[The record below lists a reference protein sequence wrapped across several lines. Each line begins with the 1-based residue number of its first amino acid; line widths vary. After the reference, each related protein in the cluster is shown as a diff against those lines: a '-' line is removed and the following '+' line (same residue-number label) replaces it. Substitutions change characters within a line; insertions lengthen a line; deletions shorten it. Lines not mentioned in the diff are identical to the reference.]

1 MATMTDS
8 SVSTAPATESA
19 AAARYQ
25 AREAMFAARRDEAAA
40 RSRAI
45 SNARLATFLTG
56 AALALVA
63 SAGWVDVPGALW
75 LGATAL
81 FAGFGALVVWHARVE
96 DRRAWLD
103 ALAEVNR
110 LDRAR
115 LERDW
120 NALPP
125 PDPPVA
131 GADHPYAHDLDLS
144 GHASLMQLVDT
155 GTTPGRAMITAWL
168 LAPAPP
174 GVLRDRQ
181 AAVARLAPRVEFRQ
195 QLAAYGRLAA
205 RERPHDLEA
214 FLAWAESPPEFLR
227 RRRLAWSVRALTA
240 AIWLGLA
247 AHASGVATA
256 AAWLTP
262 AAAGA
267 LLSLAFARRVNR
279 TFDRAFARGRVF
291 GRYARL
297 FALVCGLDTDASLV
311 NDCRARLSAP
321 GAAAEHMRRLDRL
334 MAWSDVRHAM
344 ALLHVVIQVLTL
356 WDFHV
361 LFALERWQ
369 QAAGPRARRWI
380 TALAEVDALAA
391 LATLAHD
398 HPGWTFPSID
408 ASEPPA
414 VRAAALAHPLLAGG
428 VRVANDVEVGPTGRC
443 LLVTGSNMSG
453 KSTLLRAI
461 GLNVVLAQAGGP
473 VCAASMR
480 VPPVAVYTS
489 MRVQDS
495 LELGMSSFMAGL
507 ARLKA
512 LVTAART
519 ARGEGRLVLFLL
531 DEILQGTNSAE
542 RLIAVRTILAR
553 LVADRAIG
561 AVTTHDLAL
570 AAAPDVA
577 AVSTFV
583 HFTETVE
590 EDETGLRM
598 TFDYRLRPGLATS
611 RNALRLMRMVGIEPA
626 RPAQEPA
633 D

>member
-1 MATMTDS
+1 MATMTD
-8 SVSTAPATESA
+8 SVSTAPATEQA
-19 AAARYQ
+19 VAARYR

-40 RSRAI
+40 RSRTI

-56 AALALVA
+56 AALALAA
-63 SAGWVDVPGALW
+63 SGGRFDAPGALW
-75 LGATAL
+75 LGAAAA
-81 FAGFGALVVWHARVE
+81 FAGFAALVVRHARVE
-96 DRRAWLD
+96 DRRAWLA

-110 LDRAR
+110 LGRAR

-125 PDPPVA
+125 PDSPVA
-131 GADHPYAHDLDLS
+131 DADHPYAHDLDLS

-155 GTTPGRAMITAWL
+155 GTAPGRMMIAGWL

-181 AAVARLAPRVEFRQ
+181 AAVAALAPRVEFRQ
-195 QLAAYGRLAA
+195 ELAAHGRLAA

-214 FLAWAESPPEFLR
+214 FLAWAESPPAFLPR
-227 RRRLAWSVRALTA
+227 RWLAWSVRALTA
-240 AIWLGLA
+240 AIWLGVA
-247 AHASGVATA
+247 AHGAGVATA

-267 LLSLAFARRVNR
+267 LLSLALARRVNE
-279 TFDRAFARGRVF
+279 TLDRAFARGRVF

-297 FALVCGLDTDASLV
+297 FALVCGLDTGGPLV
-311 NDCRARLSAP
+311 NDCRARLCAG
-321 GAAAEHMRRLDRL
+321 GAAADHMRRLDRL

-344 ALLHVVIQVLTL
+344 ALMHVVIQALTL

-369 QAAGPRARRWI
+369 RSAGPRARRWMA
-380 TALAEVDALAA
+380 ALAEVDALAA

-408 ASEPPA
+408 ADGPLA
-414 VRAAALAHPLLAGG
+414 VRATTLAHPLLAGS
-428 VRVANDVEVGPTGRC
+428 VRVANDVEVGPGGTC

-473 VCAASMR
+473 VCAAAMR
-480 VPPVAVYTS
+480 VPPVAVHTS

-512 LVTAART
+512 IVTAASA
-519 ARGEGRLVLFLL
+519 ARGERRPVLFLL

-542 RLIAVRTILAR
+542 RLIAVRTILTR
-553 LVADRAIG
+553 LVADGAIG

-570 AAAPDVA
+570 AGAPDIA
-577 AVSTFV
+577 AVSSLV
-583 HFTETVE
+583 HFTETME
-590 EDETGLRM
+590 EDENGLRM